1 MTEREKSYAG
11 MLYQPGDPEL
21 SADRDETIRKLQEYN
36 NMDPLDLYRGTDPA
50 RRDDRGWKRHRC
62 GKCGY
67 QRYPAYVSCGG
78 QSV

>member
-36 NMDPLDLYRGTDPA
+36 NMDPWIGKQGRRQSKEYSGKPA
-50 RRDDRGWKRHRC
+50 ATVR
-62 GKCGY
+62 
-67 QRYPAYVSCGG
+67 
-78 QSV
+78 